1 MSTTLAH
8 TIARAE
14 QSEDSVKRFARLSM
28 MSSAEL
34 AKTLGGDPA
43 HAAPWVRAA
52 AAHGVREAQVR
63 LGRMLLN
70 GEGVSKDERAAYR
83 WFLRA
88 ARDGDADA
96 MNMVGRCHENGWAV
110 DASDK
115 DAAPWY
121 RRSAEAGH
129 DWGEYNYAHMLF
141 DGRGDVPLDRRA
153 AFALYLRAAQRGH
166 GRAMNLVGRCLEAG
180 WGIEPDITMAERWYA
195 RSAEA
200 GYFRA
205 QFNHALAL
213 LARGDRDGA
222 LVWLER
228 AYEASDEALRDRI
241 AAWVESG
248 SSMQLWKKYNFRT
261 VA

>member
-1 MSTTLAH
+1 MSVPLARS
-8 TIARAE
+8 IARAE
-14 QSEDSVKRFARLSM
+14 QSEDSVARFAQLSSM
-28 MSSAEL
+28 NSAEL
-34 AKTLGGDPA
+34 TKALGGDPA
-43 HAAPWVRAA
+43 QAAPWVRVA
-52 AAHGVREAQVR
+52 AAHGVLEAQVR

-96 MNMVGRCHENGWAV
+96 MNMVGRCHENGWGV

-115 DAAPWY
+115 DAADWY

-180 WGIEPDITMAERWYA
+180 WGVEPDMTMAERWYA

-228 AYEASDEALRDRI
+228 AYEAGDEALRDRI
-241 AAWVESG
+241 AAWAERASMG
-248 SSMQLWKKYNFRT
+248 SWTKCGSRT